1 MRTAAAVLALLWLAQ
16 ASGARPDIPVAWDEA
31 ALEKMSM
38 PLAGLGLRPTH
49 APAEYYRQ
57 IPLSRIP
64 RTYPVYAPGREPANY
79 MAWLKEQAPEDA
91 IDFGALTTDADWV
104 KAGELVFN
112 MPFRA
117 AINTAAPAEQWRA
130 ELGGSALYPRAA
142 IDGTYPW
149 VRYWV
154 VKKGDVRAFFTACG
168 SCHTR
173 VLDDGTVVPGAQG
186 NLNESHYHA
195 TRLQGGRVTL
205 DQWKET
211 RRRQYSMP
219 WLTPDPAEAYQALT
233 LEQAVTVERSVPP
246 GVRSRIGA
254 SHTYAPRIP
263 DLIGVRDRQWLDATG
278 LLRHRSIGDLMRYAA
293 LVDGGEAMTAFGDF
307 RPNGPLREAKT
318 LTRLG
323 DEALYALARYIYAL
337 QPPPNPNTPS
347 DLSRRGEA
355 VFQRSGCARCHP
367 APLYT
372 SNKLTPADG
381 VTPPRDGD
389 VAADVIPVHVG
400 TDSRLA
406 LQSRKGTGYY
416 RVPSLKGVWYRGPFE
431 HNGSVPTLEEWFDSA
446 RLSETYVPN
455 GARGVSNVAR
465 PVPGH
470 RFGLDLPAEDKRALI
485 AFLRT
490 L

>member
-1 MRTAAAVLALLWLAQ
+1 
-16 ASGARPDIPVAWDEA
+16 
-31 ALEKMSM
+31 
-38 PLAGLGLRPTH
+38 
-49 APAEYYRQ
+49 
-57 IPLSRIP
+57 
-64 RTYPVYAPGREPANY
+64 
-79 MAWLKEQAPEDA
+79 
-91 IDFGALTTDADWV
+91 
-104 KAGELVFN
+104 
-112 MPFRA
+112 
-117 AINTAAPAEQWRA
+117 
-130 ELGGSALYPRAA
+130 
-142 IDGTYPW
+142 
-149 VRYWV
+149 
-154 VKKGDVRAFFTACG
+154 
-168 SCHTR
+168 
-173 VLDDGTVVPGAQG
+173 
-186 NLNESHYHA
+186 
-195 TRLQGGRVTL
+195 
-205 DQWKET
+205 
-211 RRRQYSMP
+211 
-219 WLTPDPAEAYQALT
+219 
-233 LEQAVTVERSVPP
+233 
-246 GVRSRIGA
+246 
-254 SHTYAPRIP
+254 
-263 DLIGVRDRQWLDATG
+263 
-278 LLRHRSIGDLMRYAA
+278 
-293 LVDGGEAMTAFGDF
+293 MTAFGDF

-323 DEALYALARYIYAL
+323 DDALYALARYIYAL

-372 SNKLTPADG
+372 SNTLTPAEG

-389 VAADVIPVHVG
+389 VSADVIPVSVG
-400 TDSRLA
+400 TDPRLA
-406 LQSRKGTGYY
+406 LRSRKGTGYY